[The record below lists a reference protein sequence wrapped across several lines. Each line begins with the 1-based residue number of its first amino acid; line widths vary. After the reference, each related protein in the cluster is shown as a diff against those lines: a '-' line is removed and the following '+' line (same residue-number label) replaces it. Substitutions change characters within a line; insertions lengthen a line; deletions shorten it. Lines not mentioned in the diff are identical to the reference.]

1 MKNDQEMLKR
11 DEQIHELFSNRSQSN
26 KLIEIDDMNLLDLSS
41 SDDGSDDD
49 GRQWS
54 KAVDDSQIYATAI

>member
-1 MKNDQEMLKR
+1 MLKR

-26 KLIEIDDMNLLDLSS
+26 KLVETDDMNLLDLSS
-41 SDDGSDDD
+41 SDDESDGD

-54 KAVDDSQIYATAI
+54 KAADDSQIYATAI

>member
-1 MKNDQEMLKR
+1 MLKR

-26 KLIEIDDMNLLDLSS
+26 KLVETDDMNLLDLSS
-41 SDDGSDDD
+41 SDDESDGD

-54 KAVDDSQIYATAI
+54 